1 MPYRT
6 LDDAASSMDRLV
18 FGNRKKRT
26 ELIYCRMLYCAQHR
40 ARSLG
45 AIVLAALVSLNMCC
59 GAASPPEA
67 TGEDQD
73 IAQQTAES
81 NDLYRKG
88 TWDWSFEFL
97 YTFDVV
103 ANPFHCLID
112 LRARDTN
119 PHPYHFA
126 TETIGLRYR
135 LTGVGGPWFLRGSA
149 QLCTDL
155 VTTAIV
161 MGPESYF
168 VGGAVGVHYDFIQP
182 RWPIVPYTDF
192 RIGPGAI
199 DATKGNRGQ
208 QNDLE
213 FTYLWGAGLR
223 YNFSSSLSV
232 SIGAIDQHLSDA
244 WLTPRNLSVDS
255 LGVNIRVERKF

>member
-1 MPYRT
+1 MPYRI
-6 LDDAASSMDRLV
+6 LDNVASSMDRLV
-18 FGNRKKRT
+18 FGSRKERT

-40 ARSLG
+40 ARNLG
-45 AIVLAALVSLNMCC
+45 AILLPSLVSLNMCC
-59 GAASPPEA
+59 GAASPPEV
-67 TGEDQD
+67 TGEDQA
-73 IAQQTAES
+73 IAQHTADS

-112 LRARDTN
+112 LRSRDTN
-119 PHPYHFA
+119 PHAYHFV
-126 TETIGLRYR
+126 TETVGLRYR

-155 VTTAIV
+155 VTTEIV
-161 MGPESYF
+161 MGPETYF
-168 VGGAVGVHYDFIQP
+168 IGGAAGIHYDFIQP
-182 RWPIVPYTDF
+182 RSPIVPYMDF

-199 DATKGNRGQ
+199 DATIKHNGQ

-223 YNFSSSLSV
+223 YNVSSSLSV

-244 WLTPRNLSVDS
+244 WLAPRNLSVDS